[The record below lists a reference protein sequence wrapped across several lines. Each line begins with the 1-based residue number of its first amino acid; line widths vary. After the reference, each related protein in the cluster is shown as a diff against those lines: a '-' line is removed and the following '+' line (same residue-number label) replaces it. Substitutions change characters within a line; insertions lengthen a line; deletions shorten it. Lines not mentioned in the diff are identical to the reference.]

1 MPTLRNPFR
10 SHQQDID
17 PPTQARLTR
26 ARVRRSKSAA
36 FVLDAYRPRVS
47 AENQPLMAA
56 ENGTGGDSSFRPQY
70 QVAPGFQ
77 LPAWAGIH
85 DPENTEL
92 THKAF
97 SSNEPLPPLRGSG
110 RFKSFLNRLRTGKP
124 RGRKPLAGTFTM
136 SEAPNTKQGSS
147 MDPGQEILLPKRISS
162 AELRAWNE
170 ERRQEA
176 LQKASL
182 VNLATDPSKTRQHQS
197 HHNPSTAHEKLV
209 ENRRPDVISPLP
221 GRFRES
227 KLSRAPSDPFSDDKA
242 VSLDHPAEASSFH
255 CAEPTLETPT
265 YASQNPYKSLPY
277 RIVDNR
283 QATYPHGPSS
293 LHRRSIPAFDIV
305 RVPTMDSPSVG
316 GSYLGRLQPE
326 LMRAQL
332 EMMVDRLKLPLAIP
346 PWASITSE
354 ETKTTVE
361 GNINF
366 TQGHR
371 LLRRVRPRQSVLK
384 LRDPEAPAPVPRLRR
399 TRTFGS
405 FVRRS
410 EPMTSLRGISLERLA
425 LLGGHSYFSLDQKY
439 APGAMKLPAAIVAP
453 LAFLQELPP
462 SPELSQL
469 FVYPGDMKRAIRL
482 YDYFANQV
490 LSATKDEAL
499 IESTVRAISVPLWDR
514 SEQYP
519 VLSVAWTLKALLA
532 GLPGGLLGSRALYQ
546 LLKEIN
552 YLEGFDAAGFP
563 QKIRT
568 SLIAFALPGLT
579 SPMHLALICAIFG
592 IFTKV
597 LREEV
602 AAAQVAR
609 FPPRRVVSV
618 TREFEMARV
627 LAPLLTGPVEGA
639 GAEMRPLGQI
649 PDYNLVQPMTMVE
662 VEREMERERVAGMLL
677 ELWSD
682 ISSELSFLSHWAPSV
697 H

>member
-1 MPTLRNPFR
+1 MGVAHGLLGGWMFARLMFVPKWQERPSMDQRGCDGQVNAVDVPFRGHHCKKLPDFTWLFSHVPLNSFPHNTSSKSCFSILIEDSFPTCFIMPTLRNPFR

-36 FVLDAYRPRVS
+36 FALDAYRPRVS

-92 THKAF
+92 THKAL

-124 RGRKPLAGTFTM
+124 RGRKPLAGTFTV
-136 SEAPNTKQGSS
+136 SEAPNTKRGSS

-293 LHRRSIPAFDIV
+293 LRRRSIPAFDIV

-354 ETKTTVE
+354 GTSVYKDLP
-361 GNINF
+361 I
-366 TQGHR
+366 
-371 LLRRVRPRQSVLK
+371 PR
-384 LRDPEAPAPVPRLRR
+384 
-399 TRTFGS
+399 
-405 FVRRS
+405 
-410 EPMTSLRGISLERLA
+410 
-425 LLGGHSYFSLDQKY
+425 
-439 APGAMKLPAAIVAP
+439 
-453 LAFLQELPP
+453 
-462 SPELSQL
+462 
-469 FVYPGDMKRAIRL
+469 
-482 YDYFANQV
+482 
-490 LSATKDEAL
+490 
-499 IESTVRAISVPLWDR
+499 
-514 SEQYP
+514 
-519 VLSVAWTLKALLA
+519 
-532 GLPGGLLGSRALYQ
+532 
-546 LLKEIN
+546 
-552 YLEGFDAAGFP
+552 
-563 QKIRT
+563 
-568 SLIAFALPGLT
+568 
-579 SPMHLALICAIFG
+579 
-592 IFTKV
+592 
-597 LREEV
+597 
-602 AAAQVAR
+602 
-609 FPPRRVVSV
+609 
-618 TREFEMARV
+618 
-627 LAPLLTGPVEGA
+627 
-639 GAEMRPLGQI
+639 
-649 PDYNLVQPMTMVE
+649 
-662 VEREMERERVAGMLL
+662 
-677 ELWSD
+677 
-682 ISSELSFLSHWAPSV
+682 
-697 H
+697 